1 MSVESWTVW
10 IFGVGPGTLGPALD
24 GGWLRLVS
32 ETGAVGTVAFLFL
45 MRKIS
50 NLSIA
55 CSMSVLALA
64 VNMLMVD
71 SQNAYKVMV
80 FLFFLAGTQIGQQ
93 SKQARAS
100 ELTNS
105 KLRPA

>member
-1 MSVESWTVW
+1 
-10 IFGVGPGTLGPALD
+10 
-24 GGWLRLVS
+24 
-32 ETGAVGTVAFLFL
+32 
-45 MRKIS
+45 
-50 NLSIA
+50 
-55 CSMSVLALA
+55 MSVLALA